1 MPVDVNSSKYI
12 DSSKENND
20 KDNKSKIDDI
30 FVKGHVPNWQEEVFV
45 IKKVKSTVSW
55 IYVISDLN
63 GEEII
68 RTLYKKELQKT
79 NKKELKK

>member
-30 FVKGHVPNWQEEVFV
+30 FAKGHVPNWQEDVFV
-45 IKKVKSTVSW
+45 IKKVKSTASW

-63 GEEII
+63 GEEIV
-68 RTLYKKELQKT
+68 RTLYKKEFQKT
-79 NKKELKK
+79 DKKELKK

>member
-20 KDNKSKIDDI
+20 KDNKSKIDI
-30 FVKGHVPNWQEEVFV
+30 FAKGHVPNWQEEVFV
-45 IKKVKSTVSW
+45 INKVKSTVSW

-79 NKKELKK
+79 NKKELRK

>member
-30 FVKGHVPNWQEEVFV
+30 FVKGHVPNW
-45 IKKVKSTVSW
+45 
-55 IYVISDLN
+55 
-63 GEEII
+63 
-68 RTLYKKELQKT
+68 
-79 NKKELKK
+79 